1 MGGKEVDIKSPLPFA
16 TSDKAHANLFN
27 RMVNTLVENDN
38 ALSKQ
43 IEGITNES
51 LFKLTGDQ
59 AIQDASVSGEEY
71 PIGITLMDIAN
82 DTGYPTKLGFVK
94 NEKMN
99 EYRFVQYYY
108 GNGNET
114 NSYFTSTGIWFRQW
128 YIASGWTEWHK
139 ISGFLHTNIG
149 TTGKQ
154 LLNNAERQ
162 KILFNRKIKDSHNNF
177 DITNSRFICPENGMY
192 LVNAGVYIETVQM
205 YANFELSIFLNG
217 KNYKNISHYRHL
229 PATPSESAK
238 LDIGLYGA
246 VNVPANK
253 GDYIEIYMYI
263 GYAGNSDH
271 YISDN
276 SGWYNYFDITE
287 LGGRNFPRV

>member
-1 MGGKEVDIKSPLPFA
+1 MDIKSPLPFE

-38 ALSKQ
+38 ALSQQ
-43 IEGITNES
+43 IAGITNET
-51 LFKLTGDQ
+51 LFILKGDQ

-71 PIGITLMDIAN
+71 PIGITLMAIAN

-139 ISGFLHTNIG
+139 ISGFLNTNIG

-154 LLNNAERQ
+154 LLTKAEYQ
-162 KILFNRKIKDSHNNF
+162 KVLFNRKIKDSHNNF
-177 DITNSRFICPENGMY
+177 DIKNNRFICPENGMY
-192 LVNAGVYIETVQM
+192 LVNAGVYIESFQR
-205 YANFELSIFLNG
+205 YANFELSIYLNG
-217 KNYKNISHYRHL
+217 KRYKNIAHHRQRPES
-229 PATPSESAK
+229 PSDTGI
-238 LDIGLYGA
+238 LNMGLYGA
-246 VNVPANK
+246 AKVPANK
-253 GDYIEIYMYI
+253 GDYLEIYIYVNYE
-263 GYAGNSDH
+263 GDVNRYVSDK
-271 YISDN
+271 
-276 SGWYNYFDITE
+276 SGWFNYFDITE
-287 LGGRNFPRV
+287 LGGRNFPIV

>member
-1 MGGKEVDIKSPLPFA
+1 MDLKSSLPFE

-27 RMVNTLVENDN
+27 RMVDTLVENDN

-43 IEGITNES
+43 IAGITNET
-51 LFKLTGDQ
+51 LFILKGDQ

-71 PIGITLMDIAN
+71 PIGITLMAIAN

-139 ISGFLHTNIG
+139 ISGFLNTNIG

-154 LLNNAERQ
+154 LLTKAEYQ
-162 KILFNRKIKDSHNNF
+162 KVLFNRKIKDSHNNF
-177 DITNSRFICPENGMY
+177 DIKNNRFICPENGMY
-192 LVNAGVYIETVQM
+192 LVNAGVYIESFQR
-205 YANFELSIFLNG
+205 YANFELSIYLNG
-217 KNYKNISHYRHL
+217 KRYKNIAHHRQRPES
-229 PATPSESAK
+229 PSDTGI
-238 LDIGLYGA
+238 LNMGLYGA
-246 VNVPANK
+246 ANVPANK
-253 GDYIEIYMYI
+253 GDYLEIYIYVNYE
-263 GYAGNSDH
+263 GDVNRYVSDK
-271 YISDN
+271 
-276 SGWYNYFDITE
+276 SGWFNYFDITE
-287 LGGRNFPRV
+287 LGGRNFPIV

>member
-1 MGGKEVDIKSPLPFA
+1 MDIKSPLPFE

-38 ALSKQ
+38 VLSQQ
-43 IEGITNES
+43 IAGITNES
-51 LFKLTGDQ
+51 LFILTGDQ

-71 PIGITLMDIAN
+71 PIGITLMAIAN

-139 ISGFLHTNIG
+139 ISGFLNTNIG

-154 LLNNAERQ
+154 LLTKAEYQ
-162 KILFNRKIKDSHNNF
+162 KVLFNRKIKDSHNNF
-177 DITNSRFICPENGMY
+177 DIKNNRFICPENGMY
-192 LVNAGVYIETVQM
+192 LVNAGVYIESFQRYT
-205 YANFELSIFLNG
+205 NFELSIYLNG
-217 KNYKNISHYRHL
+217 KRYKNIAHHRQRPES
-229 PATPSESAK
+229 PSDTGI
-238 LDIGLYGA
+238 LNMGLYGA
-246 VNVPANK
+246 ANVPANK
-253 GDYIEIYMYI
+253 GDYLEIYIYVNYE
-263 GYAGNSDH
+263 GDVSRYVSDK
-271 YISDN
+271 
-276 SGWYNYFDITE
+276 SGWFNYFDITE
-287 LGGRNFPRV
+287 LGGRNFPIV

>member
-1 MGGKEVDIKSPLPFA
+1 MDIKSPLPFE

-27 RMVNTLVENDN
+27 RMVDTLVENDN
-38 ALSKQ
+38 ALSRQ

-51 LFKLTGDQ
+51 LFILTGDQ

-71 PIGITLMDIAN
+71 PIGITLMAIAN
-82 DTGYPTKLGFVK
+82 DNGYPTKLGFVK

-139 ISGFLHTNIG
+139 ISGFLNTNIG

-154 LLNNAERQ
+154 LLTKAEYQ
-162 KILFNRKIKDSHNNF
+162 KVLFNRKIKDSHNNF
-177 DITNSRFICPENGMY
+177 DIKNNRFICPENGMY
-192 LVNAGVYIETVQM
+192 LVNAGVYIESFQR
-205 YANFELSIFLNG
+205 YANFELSIYLNG
-217 KNYKNISHYRHL
+217 KRYKNIAHHRQRPES
-229 PATPSESAK
+229 PSDTGI
-238 LDIGLYGA
+238 LNMGLYGA
-246 VNVPANK
+246 ANVPANK
-253 GDYIEIYMYI
+253 GDYLEIYIYVNYE
-263 GYAGNSDH
+263 GDVNRYVSDK
-271 YISDN
+271 
-276 SGWYNYFDITE
+276 SGWFNYFDITE
-287 LGGRNFPRV
+287 LGGRNFPIV

>member
-1 MGGKEVDIKSPLPFA
+1 MDIKSPLPFE

-38 ALSKQ
+38 ALSQQ
-43 IEGITNES
+43 IAGITNES
-51 LFKLTGDQ
+51 LFILTGDQ

-71 PIGITLMDIAN
+71 PIGITFMDIGQAN
-82 DTGYPTKLGFVK
+82 DTGYPTRYGFVK
-94 NEKMN
+94 NEKISN
-99 EYRFVQYYY
+99 FRFVQYYY
-108 GNGNET
+108 GTGNEAG
-114 NSYFTSTGIWFRQW
+114 NYFDSTGIWCRHW
-128 YIASGWTEWHK
+128 WTGSGWTDWHK
-139 ISGFLHTNIG
+139 LSGFLHTNIG

-162 KILFNRKIKDSHNNF
+162 KILFNRKIKDSHNHF
-177 DITNSRFICPENGMY
+177 DIKNSRFICPENGMY

-229 PATPSESAK
+229 PATPSETAK

-246 VNVPANK
+246 ANVPANK

-263 GYAGNSDH
+263 GYAGNSDR

-276 SGWYNYFDITE
+276 SGWYNYFDIME

>member
-1 MGGKEVDIKSPLPFA
+1 MDIKSPLPFE

-38 ALSKQ
+38 VLSQQ
-43 IEGITNES
+43 IEGITNET
-51 LFKLTGDQ
+51 LFILKGDQ

-71 PIGITLMDIAN
+71 PIGITLMAIAN
-82 DTGYPTKLGFVK
+82 DNGYPTKLGFVK

-177 DITNSRFICPENGMY
+177 DIKNSRFICPENGMY
-192 LVNAGVYIETVQM
+192 LVNSGVYIETVQM

-246 VNVPANK
+246 ANVPANK

-263 GYAGNSDH
+263 GYAGNSDR

>member
-1 MGGKEVDIKSPLPFA
+1 MDIKSPLPFE

-38 ALSKQ
+38 ALSQQ
-43 IEGITNES
+43 IAGITNES
-51 LFKLTGDQ
+51 LFILTGDQ

-71 PIGITLMDIAN
+71 PIGITLMAIAN

-139 ISGFLHTNIG
+139 ISGFLNTNIG

-154 LLNNAERQ
+154 LLTKAEYQ
-162 KILFNRKIKDSHNNF
+162 KVLFNRKIKDSHNNF
-177 DITNSRFICPENGMY
+177 DIKNNRFICPENGMY
-192 LVNAGVYIETVQM
+192 LVNAGVYIESFQRYT
-205 YANFELSIFLNG
+205 NFELSIYLNG
-217 KNYKNISHYRHL
+217 KRYKNIAHHRQRPES
-229 PATPSESAK
+229 PSDTGI
-238 LDIGLYGA
+238 LNMGLYGA
-246 VNVPANK
+246 ANVPANK
-253 GDYIEIYMYI
+253 GDYLEIYIYVNYE
-263 GYAGNSDH
+263 GDVSRYVSDK
-271 YISDN
+271 
-276 SGWYNYFDITE
+276 SGWFNYFDITE
-287 LGGRNFPRV
+287 LGGRNFPIV

>member
-1 MGGKEVDIKSPLPFA
+1 MDIKSPLPFE

-38 ALSKQ
+38 ALSQQ

-51 LFKLTGDQ
+51 LFILTGDQ

-71 PIGITLMDIAN
+71 PIGITLMAIAN

-139 ISGFLHTNIG
+139 ISGFLNTNIG

-154 LLNNAERQ
+154 LLTKAEYQ
-162 KILFNRKIKDSHNNF
+162 KVLFNRKIKDSHNNF
-177 DITNSRFICPENGMY
+177 DIKNNRFICPENGMY
-192 LVNAGVYIETVQM
+192 LVNAGVYIESFQR
-205 YANFELSIFLNG
+205 YANFELSIYLNG
-217 KNYKNISHYRHL
+217 KRYKNIAHHRQRPES
-229 PATPSESAK
+229 PSDTGI
-238 LDIGLYGA
+238 LNMGLYGA
-246 VNVPANK
+246 ANVPANK
-253 GDYIEIYMYI
+253 GDYLEIYIYVNYE
-263 GYAGNSDH
+263 GDVNRYVSDK
-271 YISDN
+271 
-276 SGWYNYFDITE
+276 SGWFNYFDITE
-287 LGGRNFPRV
+287 LGGRNFPIV